1 MEQSIAGQ
9 QVMAEGPQAS
19 AEAAGMAG
27 GQSAA
32 QPAMGQQ
39 SQGGGCDCE
48 ETASNPQPQMAQPAG
63 QAEGMGQP
71 MASPGQ
77 QTVGMNPQMGVTM
90 EQQPSALGAA
100 AQAYGASPVT
110 QNPGV
115 MPDAGM
121 NPQMAQ
127 PAGQAVN
134 MGQPMAAPGQQ
145 TVGMNPQM
153 SQPAAQAVG
162 MGQQQA
168 MYDPNQYAAWQAWY
182 QQQAAQAANAAAMA
196 SQAAGPGGVAADGRA
211 HHPKFEEHKYGQMI
225 DMVGKF
231 LNGEANVGEVVNGLF
246 SLNFQD
252 DQFWKGALVGAAAA
266 LLLTSETV
274 QSSLT
279 KTVGSIFATAQSG
292 AEKVTKTFKEAT
304 EEVKKE
310 TKVK

>member
-27 GQSAA
+27 GQSTA
-32 QPAMGQQ
+32 QPVIGQQ
-39 SQGGGCDCE
+39 SHGDGCDCE
-48 ETASNPQPQMAQPAG
+48 ETASNPQPQMAQPA
-63 QAEGMGQP
+63 A
-71 MASPGQ
+71 
-77 QTVGMNPQMGVTM
+77 
-90 EQQPSALGAA
+90 
-100 AQAYGASPVT
+100 
-110 QNPGV
+110 
-115 MPDAGM
+115 
-121 NPQMAQ
+121 
-127 PAGQAVN
+127 QAVN

-153 SQPAAQAVG
+153 GITMGQPSALGATAQAYGPAPVTQNPGVMPGASINPQPAQPAAQAVG

-196 SQAAGPGGVAADGRA
+196 SRTAGPGGVAADGRT
-211 HHPKFEEHKYGQMI
+211 HQPKFEEHKYGQMI

-252 DQFWKGALVGAAAA
+252 DQFWKGAVIGAVAA
-266 LLLTSETV
+266 LLLTNETV
-274 QSSLT
+274 QSGLT
-279 KTVGSIFATAQSG
+279 KTVGTIFATAQSG
-292 AEKVTKTFKEAT
+292 VEKVTKTYKEAT

-310 TKVK
+310 TKVKK

>member
-9 QVMAEGPQAS
+9 QTMAEGPQAS

-39 SQGGGCDCE
+39 SQGGGCNCE
-48 ETASNPQPQMAQPAG
+48 ETASNPQ
-63 QAEGMGQP
+63 
-71 MASPGQ
+71 
-77 QTVGMNPQMGVTM
+77 
-90 EQQPSALGAA
+90 
-100 AQAYGASPVT
+100 
-110 QNPGV
+110 
-115 MPDAGM
+115 
-121 NPQMAQ
+121 PQMAQ

-134 MGQPMAAPGQQ
+134 MGQPMAAPGWQ
-145 TVGMNPQM
+145 TVGMNPQI

-196 SQAAGPGGVAADGRA
+196 SQAADPGRVAADGRS

-252 DQFWKGALVGAAAA
+252 DQFWKGAVIGAVAA
-266 LLLTSETV
+266 LLLTNETV
-274 QSSLT
+274 QSGLT
-279 KTVGSIFATAQSG
+279 KTVGSMFATAQSG
-292 AEKVTKTFKEAT
+292 VEKVTKTYKEAT

-310 TKVK
+310 KK

>member
-1 MEQSIAGQ
+1 MEQSIEGQ
-9 QVMAEGPQAS
+9 QAMAEGP
-19 AEAAGMAG
+19 
-27 GQSAA
+27 
-32 QPAMGQQ
+32 MGQQ

-48 ETASNPQPQMAQPAG
+48 ETASNPQPQPAQPAG
-63 QAEGMGQP
+63 QAVNMGQP
-71 MASPGQ
+71 MAAPGQ
-77 QTVGMNPQMGVTM
+77 QADCMTGGINPQMGVTM
-90 EQQPSALGAA
+90 GQQPSALGAA

-115 MPDAGM
+115 MPGAGM
-121 NPQMAQ
+121 NPQPAQ

-134 MGQPMAAPGQQ
+134 
-145 TVGMNPQM
+145 
-153 SQPAAQAVG
+153 

-182 QQQAAQAANAAAMA
+182 QQQAAQAANAASMA

-252 DQFWKGALVGAAAA
+252 DQFWKGAMVGAVAA

-279 KTVGSIFATAQSG
+279 KTVGSMFATAQSG

-310 TKVK
+310 KK

>member
-1 MEQSIAGQ
+1 MEQSIEGQ
-9 QVMAEGPQAS
+9 QAMAEGPQAP

-32 QPAMGQQ
+32 QPAIGQQ

-48 ETASNPQPQMAQPAG
+48 ETASNPQPQMAQPAS
-63 QAEGMGQP
+63 QAVNMGQP
-71 MASPGQ
+71 MAAPGW

-90 EQQPSALGAA
+90 GQPSAPGAA

-115 MPDAGM
+115 MPGAGI

-127 PAGQAVN
+127 PAGQAMN
-134 MGQPMAAPGQQ
+134 MGQPMAAPGQ
-145 TVGMNPQM
+145 
-153 SQPAAQAVG
+153 QAVG

-196 SQAAGPGGVAADGRA
+196 SQTAGPGGVADGRA

-252 DQFWKGALVGAAAA
+252 DQFWKGAMVGAVAA

-292 AEKVTKTFKEAT
+292 AEKVTKTFKEAA
-304 EEVKKE
+304 EEVEKEKK
-310 TKVK
+310 